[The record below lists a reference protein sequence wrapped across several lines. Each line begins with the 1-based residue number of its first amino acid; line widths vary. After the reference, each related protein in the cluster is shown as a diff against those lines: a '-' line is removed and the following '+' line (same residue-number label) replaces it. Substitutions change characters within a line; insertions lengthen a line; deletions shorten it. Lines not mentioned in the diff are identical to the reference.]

1 MSLANPVFEENYS
14 YYLDEIAKVDFEA
27 VKDTLKCRV
36 EGDQLVIPFF
46 GREYRGVPPSP
57 RPMMGGCRSRIL
69 KPHPILRTSTILPV
83 IRSWPS

>member
-14 YYLDEIAKVDFEA
+14 YYLDEISKVDFEA

-46 GREYRGVPPSP
+46 RQGIP
-57 RPMMGGCRSRIL
+57 RIATRYCR
-69 KPHPILRTSTILPV
+69 
-83 IRSWPS
+83 